1 MENSYKF
8 RIYPNNDQE
17 ILIQKTF
24 GCVRF
29 VYNYFLAKRIEEY
42 KTTGKSSTRFQ
53 QDKQLTALKK
63 ETDWLR
69 EPDKCAL
76 QNALADLDRAY
87 QNFFKSIKHGGS
99 FGYPKFKSKKDRH
112 RSYRTNN
119 GNKDT
124 SIRAEENRIRLP
136 KLGWVKCKIT
146 KEIQGR
152 ILNATVSQNPSGE
165 YYVSICCTDYEPEQ
179 LPKTGKSVGIDLGIK
194 SFAVTSDGVEY
205 PNHKYLSKSEKKLAR
220 AQRKLSRKP
229 KDSKRYEKQRKKV
242 AKIHQHIAN
251 QRKDTLHKI
260 STDIVRNYDV
270 ICIED
275 LAPSN
280 MVKNHKL
287 AKAVSDV
294 GWGEFRQQLQ
304 YKADRYGKQVVVV
317 DRFFPS
323 SQLCSEC
330 GFQWEGTKDLKVRE
344 WTCPSCGIHHDR
356 DVNAAKNILNEG
368 LRQIA

>member
-8 RIYPNNDQE
+8 RLYPNSEQE
-17 ILIQKTF
+17 ILIKKTF
-24 GCVRF
+24 GCCRF
-29 VYNYFLAKRIEEY
+29 VWNHYLDKRKRIYEE
-42 KTTGKSSTRFQ
+42 TGNTFNFYACCK
-53 QDKQLTALKK
+53 DLTALKK
-63 ETDWLR
+63 EYTWLK
-69 EPDKCAL
+69 EVDSSAL
-76 QNALADLDRAY
+76 QSVLKNLDNAY
-87 QNFFKSIKHGGS
+87 HNFFRRIKNGEKP
-99 FGYPKFKSKKDRH
+99 GYPKFKSKKNH
-112 RSYRTNN
+112 RNSYTTKQNIKVDV
-119 GNKDT
+119 NK
-124 SIRAEENRIRLP
+124 IRLP
-136 KLGWVKCKIT
+136 KLGWIKCKTT

-194 SFAVTSDGVEY
+194 SFAITSDGIEY

-220 AQRKLSRKP
+220 EQRRLSRKS
-229 KDSKRYEKQRKKV
+229 KDSKRYAKQRKKV
-242 AKIHQHIAN
+242 AKIYQHITN

-260 STDIVRNYDV
+260 SIDIVRNYDV

-280 MVKNHKL
+280 MVKNHEL
-287 AKAVSDV
+287 AKVISDV
-294 GWGEFRQQLQ
+294 GWYEFRRQLQ
-304 YKADRYGKQVVVV
+304 YKADRYGKQVIVI

-330 GFQWEGTKDLKVRE
+330 GFQWEGTKDLNVRE

-356 DVNAAKNILNEG
+356 DINAAKNILKEG
-368 LRQIA
+368 LKQIV

>member
-8 RIYPNNDQE
+8 RIYPNSEQKT
-17 ILIQKTF
+17 LIKKTF
-24 GCVRF
+24 GCCRF
-29 VYNYFLAKRIEEY
+29 VWNHYLDKRKRIYEETSNTFNFY
-42 KTTGKSSTRFQ
+42 ACCKDLTEL
-53 QDKQLTALKK
+53 KQEYTWLK
-63 ETDWLR
+63 EVDSI
-69 EPDKCAL
+69 AL
-76 QNALADLDRAY
+76 QSVLKNLDDAY
-87 QNFFKSIKHGGS
+87 QNFFRRINNGEKS
-99 FGYPKFKSKKDRH
+99 GYPKFKSRKSH
-112 RSYRTNN
+112 RNSYTTKQNIKADI
-119 GNKDT
+119 NK
-124 SIRAEENRIRLP
+124 IRLP

-146 KEIQGR
+146 QEVQGR

-194 SFAVTSDGVEY
+194 SFAITSDGIEY

-220 AQRKLSRKP
+220 EQRRLSRKP
-229 KDSKRYEKQRKKV
+229 KDSRRYEKQRKKV

-260 STDIVRNYDV
+260 SIDIVRNYDV

-287 AKAVSDV
+287 AKAISDV
-294 GWGEFRQQLQ
+294 GWYEFRRQLQ
-304 YKADRYGKQVVVV
+304 YKADRYDKQVVMI

-344 WTCPSCGIHHDR
+344 WTCPSCGAHHDR

-368 LRQIA
+368 LKQIA

>member
-112 RSYRTNN
+112 KSYRSN
-119 GNKDT
+119 GGIK
-124 SIRAEENRIRLP
+124 IEENKLRLP
-136 KLGWVKCKIT
+136 KLGWVKCKAS
-146 KEIQGR
+146 KEIRGR
-152 ILNATVSQNPSGE
+152 IINAIVSQNPSGE

-229 KDSKRYEKQRKKV
+229 RDSKRYEKQRAKV

-260 STDIVRNYDV
+260 SIDIVRNYDV

-280 MVKNHKL
+280 MVKNHSL
-287 AKAVSDV
+287 AKAISDV
-294 GWGEFRQQLQ
+294 GWGEFRRQLQ
-304 YKADRYGKQVVVV
+304 YKADRYGKQVIVVNK
-317 DRFFPS
+317 FFPS
-323 SQLCSEC
+323 SQLCFEC

-344 WTCPSCGIHHDR
+344 WTCPSCGTHHDR

-368 LRQIA
+368 LKQIA